1 MQESKVKFKDV
12 IGIKDKKTISSLGI
26 ETLGGQST
34 ILIKKGTVVPSKVA
48 QTFSTAEDNQ
58 PAVSIRV
65 LKGESVM
72 AADNKMLSNF
82 ELVDIPSVPRG
93 IPQIQVIFDIDE
105 KGSLSVS
112 AIDKETNKG
121 QKIEIQKSGKV
132 KTKSASSSDIVEEE
146 SIPWAGNPVESKSNG
161 TLDKFFNGKLDL
173 AAAFWGIGVFGS
185 IIVGLICGFLVQAV
199 GKFFIFILIGV
210 QLAIIVGLW
219 RCAETHKQNMIT
231 QKKST
236 VWSVLTQAYCVLSAL
251 GVLTFIKDFF

>member
-1 MQESKVKFKDV
+1 MKESKVKFKDV

-121 QKIEIQKSGKV
+121 QKIEYKKV
-132 KTKSASSSDIVEEE
+132 
-146 SIPWAGNPVESKSNG
+146 W
-161 TLDKFFNGKLDL
+161 
-173 AAAFWGIGVFGS
+173 
-185 IIVGLICGFLVQAV
+185 
-199 GKFFIFILIGV
+199 
-210 QLAIIVGLW
+210 
-219 RCAETHKQNMIT
+219 
-231 QKKST
+231 
-236 VWSVLTQAYCVLSAL
+236 
-251 GVLTFIKDFF
+251 IK